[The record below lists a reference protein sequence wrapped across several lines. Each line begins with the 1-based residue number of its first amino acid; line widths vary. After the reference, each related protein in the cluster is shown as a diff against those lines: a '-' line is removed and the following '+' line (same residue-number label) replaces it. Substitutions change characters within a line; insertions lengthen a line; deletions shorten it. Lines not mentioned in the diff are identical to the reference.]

1 MSISFTI
8 QYGDGVGLE
17 IEDEGGKVSS
27 VKWTGAGHEQIAVGS
42 GISVGMEVSAVVP
55 TLEDYGWAFSE
66 GSSSSEQ
73 PKKKKKFFSKDE
85 ESSE

>member
-17 IEDEGGKVSS
+17 IEDEDGKVSS
-27 VKWTGAGHEQIAVGS
+27 VKWTGQYEQIAIGS
-42 GISVGMEVSAVVP
+42 GISVGMEISAVVP
-55 TLEDYGWAFSE
+55 TLENYGWAFSE

>member
-27 VKWTGAGHEQIAVGS
+27 VKWTGKYEQIAVGS

-66 GSSSSEQ
+66 SSSSSEQ
-73 PKKKKKFFSKDE
+73 PKKKKKFFSKEE